1 MSELNGIISL
11 LIACLELLL
20 IINILIFSKRRKED
34 IAGIFLIALLLVYQS
49 FEFIICNLN
58 FTSSLTVYL
67 AFVAITL
74 LSPAGITLV
83 ILFYSYKIKYA
94 FLVYIPALFWISY
107 YFFTISN
114 FEVVKCSMLYAAY
127 NYPLGFWY
135 GLTYYA
141 VILLTL
147 IIIVFNI
154 RKTKRPESNKQN
166 YILLTAFLSFTL
178 PMIIAYFLYP
188 LIVEVIESV
197 MCKFAFL
204 FAVLLAY
211 FSLEGRKRNEVT

>member
-34 IAGIFLIALLLVYQS
+34 IAGIFLIALLLIYQS
-49 FEFIICNLN
+49 FEFIICKLN

-83 ILFYSYKIKYA
+83 ILFYSYKIKYV
-94 FLVYIPALFWISY
+94 FLAYVPAVFWIIY

-154 RKTKRPESNKQN
+154 RKTKRPELNKQN

-178 PMIIAYFLYP
+178 PMMIAYFLYP

-197 MCKFAFL
+197 MCKFALL
-204 FAVLLAY
+204 FAVLLTY
-211 FSLEGRKRNEVT
+211 FSLEGRKRNELT